1 MICVSIGRRR
11 HSSMLAEYKALVEQ
25 GAQLV
30 ELRVDYLNRAPE
42 LSRLLPGRPTPVV
55 ITCRRDNDKGLWRG
69 TEEQRLTLLRA
80 AIVQGADYVDLEEDA
95 ALAIRRYGPTK
106 RIVSYHNFEDT
117 PQNIEEIHARLAKC
131 DPDIIKLA
139 TTAILPSD
147 NARMLKLVAS
157 SKIPTIGFCMGDLGS
172 ISRILTGKFG
182 APFTYAAPSKER
194 AVAPGQLTFQELRK
208 IYRYESINAQTDVY
222 GVVADPVAHSL
233 SPLLHNRA
241 FARAGLNKVYV
252 PMRVPDRLLVS
263 TFEAYGALGLKGLS
277 VTIPHKEAAIGLT
290 SHYDGPVQEIGAANT
305 LYTDS
310 AGTWWA
316 ANTDSTAAVESIA
329 LGLQEGLPDPQPEP
343 RLLDGKRVLLLGAG
357 GVARAIGWACVRA
370 GAAVTV
376 TNRTTARGRELAERL
391 GCQFVSW
398 ENRGTSFSDVIVNC
412 TSIGMHPDVDET
424 PLPENLLHDGT
435 LVFDTVYNPEQTML
449 IRQARDRGCKVVT
462 GVEMFV
468 RQAARQFRYFTGQ
481 EASLDQFREIIRRA
495 ISFVKVAPTEQS

>member
-1 MICVSIGRRR
+1 
-11 HSSMLAEYKALVEQ
+11 MLAEYKALVEQ

-30 ELRVDYLNRAPE
+30 ELRLDYLNRAPE
-42 LSRLLPGRPTPVV
+42 LSKLLPGRPTPVV

-80 AIVQGADYVDLEEDA
+80 AIVQGAEYVDLEEDA
-95 ALAIRRYGPTK
+95 ARVIRRYGPTK
-106 RIVSYHNFEDT
+106 RIVSYHNFDDT
-117 PQNIEEIHARLAKC
+117 PQDLEAIHARLAEC
-131 DPDIIKLA
+131 DPDIIKMA

-157 SKIPTIGFCMGDLGS
+157 SKIPTIGFCMGDLGT

-208 IYRYESINAQTDVY
+208 IYRYESINAVTEVY
-222 GVVADPVAHSL
+222 GVVADPVGHSL

-241 FARAGLNKVYV
+241 FARAGLNKVYL
-252 PMRVPDRLLVS
+252 PIRVPERMLVS
-263 TFEAYGALGLKGLS
+263 TFEAYQPLGIKGLS
-277 VTIPHKEAAIGLT
+277 VTIPHKEAALQLT
-290 SHYDGPVQEIGAANT
+290 SNYDGPVQEIGAANT
-305 LYTDS
+305 LYTDNT
-310 AGTWWA
+310 GTWWA
-316 ANTDSTAAVESIA
+316 TNTDASAAVEAIA
-329 LGLQEGLPDPQPEP
+329 LGLQPEGVPAEPDP
-343 RLLDGKRVLLLGAG
+343 RLLEGKRVLLIGAG

-391 GCQFVSW
+391 GCQFASW
-398 ENRGTSFSDVIVNC
+398 ENRGTSFSDVVVNC
-412 TSIGMHPDVDET
+412 TSIGMHPNVDET
-424 PLPENLLHDGT
+424 PLPDNLLHEGT

-449 IRQARDRGCKVVT
+449 IRQARERGCRVVT

-468 RQAARQFRYFTGQ
+468 RQAARQYRYFTGQ
-481 EASLDQFREIIRRA
+481 EASLDLFREIVRRA
-495 ISFVKVAPTEQS
+495 ISFVKVTAAGEE